1 MLQVVVVLNVLIS
14 LLCLYVAW
22 RLWMLRRSLAVAVNV
37 LTNFERTTYTVLHGA
52 PKAIYQGQL
61 GVSGLRARYQQLEQQ
76 WQKVQ
81 QVLALLGLLQSVWR
95 IALST
100 NVRSPSRRLQRPQR
114 SRRRSSFRTRKSY
127 DV

>member
-1 MLQVVVVLNVLIS
+1 MLQLVVFVNVLIS

-22 RLWMLRRSLAVAVNV
+22 RLWNLRRTLALAVTVVN
-37 LTNFERTTYTVLHGA
+37 NFERITYTVLHGA

-61 GVSGLRARYQQLEQQ
+61 GIHELRARYQQLELQ

-81 QVLALLGLLQSVWR
+81 QVLALLGLLQSVWQF
-95 IALST
+95 ALASSL
-100 NVRSPSRRLQRPQR
+100 RSPSRRLRHRQR
-114 SRRRSSFRTRKSY
+114 SRRRSSWTGNSY